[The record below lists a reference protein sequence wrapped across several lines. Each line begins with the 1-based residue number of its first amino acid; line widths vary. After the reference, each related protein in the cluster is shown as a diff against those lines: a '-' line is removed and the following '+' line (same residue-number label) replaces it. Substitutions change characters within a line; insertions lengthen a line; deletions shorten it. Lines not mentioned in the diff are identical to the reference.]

1 LLLWVKKD
9 SGWKNHRNGAKLNK
23 SFAFVKRLKVFE
35 TIFAVVCQ
43 NILLPLKKKQA
54 KSWDGSFIDQ
64 SIPANRVADHCS
76 GDYGGI
82 PFFNFY

>member
-1 LLLWVKKD
+1 LAFVSVIDHLLLWVKKD

-43 NILLPLKKKQA
+43 NILQPLKK
-54 KSWDGSFIDQ
+54 
-64 SIPANRVADHCS
+64 NRQNHGTAAL
-76 GDYGGI
+76 
-82 PFFNFY
+82 